1 MKIFTGLFLI
11 ITSSIGIGVAGTLAF
26 QNANWD
32 QADPFPDRD
41 PYPRLVGGTYDSPLE
56 RAIHLVESSGRLTAG
71 EPLIGDGALSRGPLQ
86 ISEAAWS
93 DATKHDPSIGGTY
106 DMVDDLQYSLHIF
119 RAYMDR
125 YATQRRGVYNDYQRA
140 AIWNGG
146 PRGHHKESTRK
157 YSERV
162 VSLLQGGEL

>member
-1 MKIFTGLFLI
+1 M
-11 ITSSIGIGVAGTLAF
+11 
-26 QNANWD
+26 
-32 QADPFPDRD
+32 
-41 PYPRLVGGTYDSPLE
+41 E
-56 RAIHLVESSGRLTAG
+56 
-71 EPLIGDGALSRGPLQ
+71 
-86 ISEAAWS
+86 
-93 DATKHDPSIGGTY
+93 HDPSSGGTY

-119 RAYMDR
+119 RAYMAR

-162 VSLLQGGEL
+162 VALLQGGEL

>member
-1 MKIFTGLFLI
+1 MRIFTGLFLI
-11 ITSSIGIGVAGTLAF
+11 ITSSIGIGVAGTYAY
-26 QNANWD
+26 
-32 QADPFPDRD
+32 QATDWTPSDPFPNRD
-41 PYPRLVGGTYDSPLE
+41 PYPKLVGGTYDSPLE
-56 RAIHLVESSGRLTAG
+56 RAIHLVESSGRLTSG
-71 EPLIGDGALSRGPLQ
+71 EPLIGSYGERGPLQ
-86 ISEAAWS
+86 VTYDCWL
-93 DATKHDPSIGGTY
+93 DAMEHDPSIGGTY

-162 VSLLQGGEL
+162 VALLQGGEL

>member
-1 MKIFTGLFLI
+1 MKIFTGLTLI
-11 ITSSIGIGVAGTLAF
+11 ISLSIGIGVAGTLAF
-26 QNANWD
+26 QATDWTPS
-32 QADPFPDRD
+32 DPFPNRD
-41 PYPRLVGGTYDSPLE
+41 PYPKLMGGTYDSPLE
-56 RAIHLVESSGRLTAG
+56 RAIHLVESSGRLTSG
-71 EPLIGDGALSRGPLQ
+71 EPLIGSYNERGPLQ
-86 ISEAAWS
+86 VTYAAWL
-93 DATKHDPSIGGTY
+93 DAMEHDPTIGGTY

-146 PRGHHKESTRK
+146 PRGHHKEATRK

-162 VSLLQGGEL
+162 VALLQGGEL

>member
-1 MKIFTGLFLI
+1 MNIATFI
-11 ITSSIGIGVAGTLAF
+11 ATLA
-26 QNANWD
+26 ANSELV
-32 QADPFPDRD
+32 AP
-41 PYPRLVGGTYDSPLE
+41 PYEHALE
-56 RAIHLVESSGRLTAG
+56 RAIHVVESSGQLT
-71 EPLIGDGALSRGPLQ
+71 GDRPILGDWCPHRGVYLSRGPLQ